1 MANLKIALAQ
11 LNYKVGDFERNTAK
25 IADVLFEAKQS
36 KTDLVVFS
44 ELSVCGYSPDD
55 LLDYPWFVEKCE
67 QSLEAVAMACDGIA
81 AVVGGVMRNSGK
93 GRQLQ
98 NVCCFINDGKIEYIV
113 PKTLLP
119 TYDVFSERRYFEPG
133 NTPQV
138 IDFKG
143 TKIGIAICEDLWDIY
158 NDFEYL
164 QHPGEDL
171 VKLGAEIIINPSASP
186 FHIGKQ
192 SLRNRVFAGQAS
204 RFGVPV
210 LYCNQVGVH
219 TELLFDGSSRA
230 INASGEVAAQLP
242 SFDESVAY
250 LQYQNGKF
258 IAEKS
263 VPLETNDIALLHQS
277 LVFGIRDYF
286 SKMGFK
292 SATFGA
298 SGGIDSAVIQALAT
312 EALGANNVHPI
323 LMPSMYSSDH
333 SINDALDLSRRL
345 DNSPIT
351 LPIEDIYN
359 SYIKT
364 LKPLF
369 KNLPFSLA
377 EENIQARSRAV
388 LLMGISNKFGYILL
402 NTSNKSEMSVG
413 YSTLYGDLCGALSPI
428 GDVYKTQVYAL
439 AKYINRNSELI
450 PQNIIDK
457 APSAELRPGQ
467 KDQDSLPPYEVL
479 DEILKN
485 YIELKRGRDEII
497 TLGYEP
503 STVDKVISLV
513 NGSEYKRYQAP
524 PILRVSSKAF
534 GKGRVMPLVGKY

>member
-1 MANLKIALAQ
+1 
-11 LNYKVGDFERNTAK
+11 
-25 IADVLFEAKQS
+25 
-36 KTDLVVFS
+36 
-44 ELSVCGYSPDD
+44 
-55 LLDYPWFVEKCE
+55 
-67 QSLEAVAMACDGIA
+67 
-81 AVVGGVMRNSGK
+81 
-93 GRQLQ
+93 
-98 NVCCFINDGKIEYIV
+98 
-113 PKTLLP
+113 
-119 TYDVFSERRYFEPG
+119 
-133 NTPQV
+133 
-138 IDFKG
+138 
-143 TKIGIAICEDLWDIY
+143 
-158 NDFEYL
+158 
-164 QHPGEDL
+164 
-171 VKLGAEIIINPSASP
+171 
-186 FHIGKQ
+186 
-192 SLRNRVFAGQAS
+192 
-204 RFGVPV
+204 
-210 LYCNQVGVH
+210 
-219 TELLFDGSSRA
+219 
-230 INASGEVAAQLP
+230 
-242 SFDESVAY
+242 
-250 LQYQNGKF
+250 
-258 IAEKS
+258 
-263 VPLETNDIALLHQS
+263 
-277 LVFGIRDYF
+277 
-286 SKMGFK
+286 MGFK
-292 SATFGA
+292 AATFGA

-333 SINDALDLSRRL
+333 SINDAIDLSRRL

-364 LKPLF
+364 LKPVF